1 MGLLAGAIAPRPPRR
16 ITTMDKVE
24 QQRERNGRYDHEW
37 AWCPP
42 GEGPM
47 TTKGVQ
53 FGADIGGNICY
64 HCGKPEENDLQPGE
78 RITRVERAR
87 WVRSTRFTG

>member
-1 MGLLAGAIAPRPPRR
+1 ME
-16 ITTMDKVE
+16 KVE
-24 QQRERNGRYDHEW
+24 QRRERNGRYDHEW

-64 HCGKPEENDLQPGE
+64 HCGYTDDLQPGE
-78 RITRVERAR
+78 SITRAERKR
-87 WVRSTRFTG
+87 WVKAMRFTG

>member
-1 MGLLAGAIAPRPPRR
+1 
-16 ITTMDKVE
+16 
-24 QQRERNGRYDHEW
+24 
-37 AWCPP
+37 
-42 GEGPM
+42 M

-87 WVRSTRFTG
+87 WVRSTRYTG